1 MKTFGGAIVSVIAV
15 VVIVVLFVS
24 ELRLF
29 LSVDT
34 VDHLYVDVS
43 RGEKLR
49 INFDVTFPYIP
60 CSLLSV
66 DAMDVS
72 GSHQLDVSAH
82 IKKVPLGDDGSPVG
96 EEQLHSMEAA
106 VEQHEEGAGAAPRA
120 ARPAAAGVVPG
131 GGGLNLTMADIQD
144 PSYCGPCYGAESY
157 SGQCCR
163 TCDDVKEQYRV
174 RGWAMPVLSG
184 VEQCVAS
191 GQTVDPALADLA
203 NHRGCRMYG
212 YLEVN
217 KGGRAHRTLAEAAS
231 WLVLACSATSPL
243 TLCCCR
249 CSAAA
254 RCAVWCCVVWPVAGN
269 FHFAP
274 GKSFQHQHMHVHDL
288 AAYQQQL
295 FNVSHRIDSL
305 SFGEPFPGQV
315 NPLDAVSKPHPAL
328 DPQSRLPVS
337 ESGGMFLYYIKV
349 SSSTPHT
356 LRSDTHSP
364 THSLNSR
371 HALSLTHLPQRA
383 LLLLL
388 SCAGSDSTE

>member
-1 MKTFGGAIVSVIAV
+1 MSAHAAQQPHRPRSHSFTNAVNHGLLADGLPHHASTTATVAATATVCADPKLNEEFKVKTFGGAVVSVIAV
-15 VVIVVLFVS
+15 VAICVLFVG

-49 INFDVTFPYIP
+49 INFDVTFPFIP

-82 IKKVPLGDDGSPVG
+82 IKKVPLGEDGSPVG
-96 EEQLHSMEAA
+96 EEELHSMEAA
-106 VEQHEEGAGAAPRA
+106 VQQQQQQQHDDGGQQQQQRA
-120 ARPAAAGVVPG
+120 RHAAGVTS
-131 GGGLNLTMADIQD
+131 NLSMADIQE

-174 RGWAMPVLSG
+174 RGWAMPVLTT

-191 GQTVDPALADLA
+191 GQTVDPAVADLA

-217 KGGRAHRTLAEAAS
+217 KGNTLTGLHAAS
-231 WLVLACSATSPL
+231 TSDVSTLSQL
-243 TLCCCR
+243 TDTVT
-249 CSAAA
+249 STFSV
-254 RCAVWCCVVWPVAGN
+254 CASPRLCCVVLCVCC
-269 FHFAP
+269 
-274 GKSFQHQHMHVHDL
+274 VL
-288 AAYQQQL
+288 
-295 FNVSHRIDSL
+295 
-305 SFGEPFPGQV
+305 
-315 NPLDAVSKPHPAL
+315 
-328 DPQSRLPVS
+328 
-337 ESGGMFLYYIKV
+337 V
-349 SSSTPHT
+349 SSVVCRLSSVSCRQLPFRSWQVFPAPAHARARPRCLPIAAVQCVTPHRLAE
-356 LRSDTHSP
+356 LR
-364 THSLNSR
+364 
-371 HALSLTHLPQRA
+371 
-383 LLLLL
+383 
-388 SCAGSDSTE
+388 